1 MPPKTSQKRSRES
14 TGTATK
20 LAADAATAA
29 GVAAPGSAP
38 LLRRGRSSSVT
49 SQEEGN
55 ADNDDAPRPKRSKR
69 DRNSGRES
77 GASDASMGEE
87 DMDVEG
93 KEDGREEKEQDVG
106 NGRAG
111 GANASS
117 KRAGA
122 VKKSTGGRR
131 RASAASAA
139 VAGGGPGEVSL
150 VIAAGKELAAD
161 STFAVVFWHDAYY
174 YRYTGRQQYTSRV
187 RTRHR
192 VLIAPSSKLMLMLL
206 SAAADVAGLGYGRLL
221 LVLCYKAVLVG
232 SSREVQH
239 CLRGSKCCLVARSC
253 GRTGFYLWPFVQA
266 KFVCHIFLLCT
277 SRGHFVERN
286 E

>member
-20 LAADAATAA
+20 LAADSATAA
-29 GVAAPGSAP
+29 AVAAPGSAP

-93 KEDGREEKEQDVG
+93 KEDEREEKEQDVG

-122 VKKSTGGRR
+122 AKKSTGGRR

-150 VIAAGKELAAD
+150 VIVAGAELAAD
-161 STFAVVFWHDAYY
+161 STLRLCSGTTRTITGIYSSIRAVYVPDSASDCSEFETDADAAVYCLWCCWFGLRSTYY
-174 YRYTGRQQYTSRV
+174 CWFYATGRFSLAV
-187 RTRHR
+187 R
-192 VLIAPSSKLMLMLL
+192 
-206 SAAADVAGLGYGRLL
+206 
-221 LVLCYKAVLVG
+221 
-232 SSREVQH
+232 E
-239 CLRGSKCCLVARSC
+239 KCNV
-253 GRTGFYLWPFVQA
+253 F
-266 KFVCHIFLLCT
+266 
-277 SRGHFVERN
+277 
-286 E
+286 